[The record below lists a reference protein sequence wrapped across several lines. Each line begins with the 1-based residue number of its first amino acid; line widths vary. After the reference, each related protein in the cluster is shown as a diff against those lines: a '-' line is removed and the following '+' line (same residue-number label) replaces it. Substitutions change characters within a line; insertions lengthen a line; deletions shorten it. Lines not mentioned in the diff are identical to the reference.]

1 MAFLESLLNDLWVLF
16 PIFDRLC
23 YCLQVL
29 IDQLRNAIILGL
41 KDRI

>member
-1 MAFLESLLNDLWVLF
+1 MAFPESLLNDLWVLL

-29 IDQLRNAIILGL
+29 LNQLRNAIVLGL